1 MQKWYNCERFNKCE
15 RIARNRCEQYE
26 RMGYDTPYLPVL
38 VDVLEEKGY
47 TGYLESYF
55 DSLFNEITGEDINE
69 YLCQGYT
76 YREIAEYFNVSFQ
89 RIDQVMSDI
98 KNILKKSNFYKT

>member
-1 MQKWYNCERFNKCE
+1 MAKKKTEK
-15 RIARNRCEQYE
+15 EQPKIKQAANFE
-26 RMGYDTPYLPVL
+26 NAGLVMEQHI

-76 YREIAEYFNVSFQ
+76 YRELAEMLEKGNL
-89 RIDQVMSDI
+89 R
-98 KNILKKSNFYKT
+98 

>member
-1 MQKWYNCERFNKCE
+1 MQKWNDCERFNKCE

-26 RMGYDTPYLPVL
+26 RMGYDSPYLAVL

-55 DSLFNEITGEDINE
+55 DSLFNEITGEDIND

-76 YREIAEYFNVSFQ
+76 YREIAEMLEKGNL
-89 RIDQVMSDI
+89 R
-98 KNILKKSNFYKT
+98 